1 MDRQMKE
8 PLKNT
13 ETDSKDSSKNLKLS
27 ETLIVGILLTIVG
40 GFLDAYT
47 YLFRGKVFANGQT
60 GNLVLLGIFFSQ
72 QDFRRASYYL
82 LPIAA
87 FLLGVFLAEGI
98 HLRIGNDNVI
108 KWRHIILLLEILI
121 LIASIFVPSG
131 ELDYL
136 VNISISFVCAL
147 QTQAFRSLHG
157 LSYISVMCTG
167 NMRSG
172 VHEIFHYIQTHNR
185 SHLFNSLRYFAII
198 FSFIIG
204 AVLGTFFTDAMQN
217 RSLLIPIF
225 LLSAVLL
232 LLFFKKHFISIAER
246 YHLTWLNR

>member
-82 LPIAA
+82 LPITA
-87 FLLGVFLAEGI
+87 FLLGVFL
-98 HLRIGNDNVI
+98 
-108 KWRHIILLLEILI
+108 KPIIANGMSAKAKI
-121 LIASIFVPSG
+121 
-131 ELDYL
+131 
-136 VNISISFVCAL
+136 
-147 QTQAFRSLHG
+147 T
-157 LSYISVMCTG
+157 
-167 NMRSG
+167 
-172 VHEIFHYIQTHNR
+172 
-185 SHLFNSLRYFAII
+185 
-198 FSFIIG
+198 
-204 AVLGTFFTDAMQN
+204 VLN
-217 RSLLIPIF
+217 
-225 LLSAVLL
+225 
-232 LLFFKKHFISIAER
+232 K
-246 YHLTWLNR
+246 